1 MAYVKEQNS
10 QKEKIERGKEII
22 WRSNGQQFLNLINC
36 VNLWIQEIQQAASKI
51 NSNWQ
56 KQFHV
61 KHNIEL

>member
-10 QKEKIERGKEII
+10 QKEKVERGREII
-22 WRSNGQQFLNLINC
+22 WRSNGQKFLNLINC

-56 KQFHV
+56 KQFHF
-61 KHNIEL
+61 KHNTEL